1 MLIPVILEGLI
12 RLSSGKDNRLPVSF
26 DEVHELLAR
35 LGLLEESGKIGR
47 GCQRVLLLHA
57 SHLHAHVLRLDHHHH
72 AQRIQYALDTILDLH
87 GETLLDLQTTGKNI
101 DHPGNLAQSGNV
113 VFGDIGN
120 MGLPEEG

>member
-26 DEVHELLAR
+26 DEVHELLTR

-47 GCQRVLLLHA
+47 GCQRVLLLYV
-57 SHLHAHVLRLDHHHH
+57 SHLHAYVLRLDHHHN

-87 GETLLDLQTTGKNI
+87 VDTLFYL
-101 DHPGNLAQSGNV
+101 
-113 VFGDIGN
+113 
-120 MGLPEEG
+120 